1 MMNKEELKTRTKKY
15 VLNMLNFIE
24 ILPNNNVGWAL
35 KGQIVRS
42 STSVG
47 ANYRAVCRSKS
58 DKDFISKMETVIE
71 EADETLFWLEIIE
84 ESKILKNVPYNKIQE
99 LKNETNQLISIFVAS
114 VKTVKNRLN
123 NS

>member
-1 MMNKEELKTRTKKY
+1 MNKEELKTRTKKY

-24 ILPNNNVGWAL
+24 ILPNNTVGWAL

-84 ESKILKNVPYNKIQE
+84 ESKTLKNVPYNKIQE

>member
-1 MMNKEELKTRTKKY
+1 MMNKEELKARTKKD

-24 ILPNNNVGWAL
+24 ILPNNTVGWAL